1 MRESKG
7 SNQKYLNQSIVKAV
21 AVLDL
26 FTSDHYELGISTIAA
41 HLEMPVSTTHRILS
55 TLESVGYISQ
65 NPENGKYRLGLG
77 CFILGNKVRFY
88 NELASVSK
96 PYLAEL
102 SQRYNETTQMSVGTG
117 SDKIL
122 CVAKVNANRS
132 FFATPSVGGTREAH
146 ISSCGKCI
154 LAFQTPAE
162 QKRIISQIKFERYTP
177 NTIVTEQQ
185 LREHLEQVRREGYA
199 LEHEEGE
206 LGLFCCGAPVFANS
220 KEVCVG
226 ALSISMPIG
235 RMPAS
240 IETLI
245 SDVRNT
251 AKQISHDLGYIDI

>member
-7 SNQKYLNQSIVKAV
+7 SSEKYFNQSIVKAV
-21 AVLDL
+21 AILDL
-26 FTSDHYELGISTIAA
+26 FTSDLYELGISTIAA

-77 CFILGNKVRFY
+77 CFILGNKVKFY
-88 NELASVSK
+88 NELANVAK
-96 PYLAEL
+96 PYMSEL
-102 SQRYNETTQMSVGTG
+102 SQRYNETTQMSVSTG

-122 CVAKVNANRS
+122 CIAKIDASRS

-146 ISSCGKCI
+146 ISACGKCI

-162 QKRIISQIKFERYTP
+162 QKRIISQIKFQRYTP

-185 LREHLEQVRREGYA
+185 LREHLEQVHREGYA
-199 LEHEEGE
+199 MEHEEGE
-206 LGLFCCGAPVFANS
+206 VGLFCCGAPVFSNS

-226 ALSISMPIG
+226 ALSISMPIS
-235 RMPAS
+235 RMPTS
-240 IETLI
+240 PEVLV
-245 SDVRNT
+245 SDVKNT
-251 AKQISHDLGYIDI
+251 ARQISRDLGYIEL